1 MPDLAWWLQNFQASA
16 FRLETRPVYSVPQEA
31 AMLAAFKRDGSLP
44 DMNEHPWVKRVR
56 EHCGAG
62 KLMERVRVVSRPMT
76 DYERFELS
84 LYPHSHAAG
93 EDIRICDG
101 GHLGEQD
108 FWLFD
113 NHTAV
118 LLHYDAAG
126 SFQGFD
132 VEVERIAH
140 YRQLRDQALSRS
152 ITLQEFL
159 ATL

>member
-1 MPDLAWWLQNFQASA
+1 MPDLAWWLANFQVSA

-31 AMLAAFKRDGSLP
+31 EMLAAFRRDGSLP
-44 DMNEHPWVKRVR
+44 AMNEHPWVKRVR
-56 EHCGAG
+56 DHCGTG
-62 KLMERVRVVSRPMT
+62 KRMQRVRVTSRPMT
-76 DYERFELS
+76 DYERFEVA

-101 GHLGEQD
+101 GSLGEQD

-118 LLHYDAAG
+118 LLHYDADG
-126 SFQGFD
+126 GFTGFD
-132 VEVERIAH
+132 VEVESIGH
-140 YRQLRDQALSRS
+140 YRRLRDLALSRS

>member
-1 MPDLAWWLQNFQASA
+1 MPDLAWWLANFQVSA

-31 AMLAAFKRDGSLP
+31 AMLAAFQRDGSLP
-44 DMNEHPWVKRVR
+44 DMSDHPWVKRVR

-62 KLMERVRVVSRPMT
+62 KRMERVRVTSRPMT
-76 DYERFELS
+76 GYERFEVA
-84 LYPHSHAAG
+84 LYPHSYAAG

-101 GHLGEQD
+101 GQLGEQD

-113 NHTAV
+113 DHTV
-118 LLHYDAAG
+118 ILLHYDDEG

-132 VEVERIAH
+132 FAVERIGY
-140 YRQLRDQALSRS
+140 YRQRRDQALSRS

>member
-1 MPDLAWWLQNFQASA
+1 MADLAWWLTHFQASA

-31 AMLAAFKRDGSLP
+31 AMLAAFRRNGALP
-44 DMNEHPWVKRVR
+44 DMTDHPWVKRVR
-56 EHCGAG
+56 EHCGTG
-62 KLMERVRVVSRPMT
+62 KRMERVRVTSRPMT
-76 DYERFELS
+76 EYERFEVA

-113 NHTAV
+113 NHAV
-118 LLHYDAAG
+118 ILLHYDADG
-126 SFQGFD
+126 SFKGFD
-132 VEVERIAH
+132 LEVERIGH
-140 YRQLRDQALSRS
+140 YRQLRDLALSRS

-159 ATL
+159 ATR

>member
-1 MPDLAWWLQNFQASA
+1 MADLAWWLQNFQASA

-44 DMNEHPWVKRVR
+44 DMTDHPWVKRVR
-56 EHCGAG
+56 ERCGAG
-62 KLMERVRVVSRPMT
+62 KRMERVRVTSRPMT
-76 DYERFELS
+76 EYERFELS

-113 NHTAV
+113 NHMV
-118 LLHYDAAG
+118 ILLHYDAEG
-126 SFQGFD
+126 SFKGFD
-132 VEVERIAH
+132 FEVERIGH
-140 YRQLRDQALSRS
+140 YRQLRDLALSRS

-159 ATL
+159 AKL